1 MKKYRKEL
9 LGNKYIN
16 KIRRLSYLF
25 KVAEALEAT
34 LLKLN
39 FEIASFW
46 LIVTNLNRD
55 LM

>member
-25 KVAEALEAT
+25 EVAETLEAT

-39 FEIASFW
+39 LEIASFW
-46 LIVTNLNRD
+46 LIIYNLNGY